1 MKQDQN
7 NKLYYKMYKKGRFW
21 IFAGMAVVTM
31 NMSVVTS
38 HADAT
43 TQASSEPA
51 TSSTSKKSV
60 TSQSQVVLQSSA
72 TPSQPSGAS
81 DASSAEGVS
90 KTATATSK
98 ATATTTAKEQP
109 EKDSETGTQ
118 AQSVESSSSSETKST
133 SKVTTSVVS
142 DVKDTTVTNEETDK
156 LAPVSDEPAATTK
169 PESTLPV
176 ENGDTA
182 KKVVTTVEAPVTDLT
197 SENET
202 NEFNNQLTLNKIQ
215 ETTNNAI
222 GAMAVQNLSR
232 AALVKAATVREV
244 ASGNWGTSQ
253 WRLTSDGV
261 LTIGSGTLTD
271 GMAPWAGNQVLPNGT
286 KIRAK
291 ISKVIIEPNV
301 IAGANLNSI
310 FFKYN
315 NDPGNVPLTDIEG
328 LENLDVSH
336 VTDMYGAFSGDSVS
350 DFSGVKDWDTS
361 NVTDMMSM
369 FSSTLVTDSSKLP
382 IGNWNVGKVD
392 TFNMMFQNTPLTSL
406 DLSHWNV
413 GAGGQALSLGGM
425 FAFCTNL
432 QSLNVSGW
440 NTSHATQIA
449 NLVSG
454 DKQLTT
460 LDLSDWDLRSV
471 TGGAS
476 ALAGTTNL
484 KSLTLNE
491 NSRLMFYVK
500 ALDYYANVGLPDV
513 PTETKTWQS
522 TTGGDTYTSA
532 QLMALYS
539 SGNSTF
545 PAGKITYVWSPVP
558 KSQIKTKDLTF
569 IAGPD
574 VGWGRKQSL
583 SELIDGNGQNLL
595 DYDDISQWVQ
605 IFSVNGDENVHRIDV
620 HTPGLGNRDYSVVFV
635 FTDSYG
641 YVQYATTTVHVLESK
656 ASLTVVPETTI
667 SVGSQANWNNLTNIT
682 AATDEAGNP
691 VTDLSGLAI
700 TANTQPDLTKA
711 GDYPV
716 TLTYKDGVGA
726 PHTYTITVHVVEN
739 KATIT
744 TEPETIVAGPK
755 AVFDLKAAIKGLTD
769 VNGEAVDVDQALAD
783 QHLVADLSQLDLS
796 KTGDQLVKV
805 TYTDTTGTSHEATV
819 TVHVVATKADIQAN
833 GTTVVTGPSASVWQ
847 AADNFVGAKDADGQ
861 ALTLDDLEVTGNVDT
876 TTPGEYTVT
885 YRYIDKA
892 GNDLNKTV
900 TVKVH
905 ASQAAVVAKDATV
918 TAGATAKWTPN
929 DSFVSGTDA
938 DGHAL
943 TLNDVQVTGTVD
955 MATPGAYTITYQ
967 YTDVAGNV
975 VNAKAKVTVV
985 AATDPNTDDND
996 STGTGDQIDP
1006 DQPVT
1011 PTDPAEAVTPATKP
1025 SGAKSDQVITMADR
1039 IQIDPEQPMS
1049 VADKMGTGRILPAK
1063 QATESQAKSVST
1075 LPQTDEVQSNSKQ
1088 ALGMTL
1094 LTLTGLTGLLGLAR
1108 KRRHN

>member
-7 NKLYYKMYKKGRFW
+7 KKLYYKMYKKGRFW

-31 NMSVVTS
+31 NMGVVTS

-51 TSSTSKKSV
+51 TSSTSEKST

-72 TPSQPSGAS
+72 TTNQSSTVS
-81 DASSAEGVS
+81 DVNSAEDVS
-90 KTATATSK
+90 KTATETSK
-98 ATATTTAKEQP
+98 ATETTTAKEQP

-118 AQSVESSSSSETKST
+118 AQPVESSSSSETKST
-133 SKVTTSVVS
+133 SAVS

-182 KKVVTTVEAPVTDLT
+182 KEGLTTAEVAVTDLT

-202 NEFNNQLTLNKIQ
+202 GEFNNQLTLNNLQ
-215 ETTNNAI
+215 ETTTNAI
-222 GAMAVQNLSR
+222 GAVAVQKLSR
-232 AALVKAATVREV
+232 AALVKAAAVTEL
-244 ASGNWGTSQ
+244 ASGVWGTSQ

-271 GMAPWAGNQVLPNGT
+271 GMAPWAGNQFLPNGT

-301 IAGANLNSI
+301 IAGTNLNSL

-369 FSSTLVTDSSKLP
+369 FASTLVTDSSKLP
-382 IGNWNVGKVD
+382 IGHWDVGKVSS
-392 TFNMMFQNTPLTSL
+392 FNMMFQNTPLTSL

-425 FAFCTNL
+425 FAFCANL

-440 NTSHATQIA
+440 NTSRATQIA

-476 ALAGTTNL
+476 AFADATNL

-500 ALDYYANVGLPDV
+500 ALDYYANVGLPNV

-545 PAGKITYVWSPVP
+545 PAGTVTYIWSPAP

-569 IAGPD
+569 IAGPN

-595 DYDDISQWVQ
+595 DFDNINQWVQ
-605 IFSVNGDENVHRIDV
+605 IFSVNGDENVHKIDV
-620 HTPGLGNRDYSVVFV
+620 HTPGLGDRDYSVVFV

-641 YVQYATTTVHVLESK
+641 YVQYASTTVHVLESK
-656 ASLTVVPETTI
+656 ASLTVVPETTV
-667 SVGSQANWNNLTNIT
+667 SVGSQINWNSLTNVT

-691 VTDLSGLAI
+691 VTDLSGLEI
-700 TANTQPDLTKA
+700 TANSQPDLTKV

-726 PHTYTITVHVVEN
+726 THTYTTTVHVVEN
-739 KATIT
+739 KATIM
-744 TEPETIVAGPK
+744 TEPETVVAGPK

-769 VNGEAVDVDQALAD
+769 VNGETIDVDQALAEK
-783 QHLVADLSQLDLS
+783 QLVADLSQLDLS
-796 KTGDQLVKV
+796 TTGDQFVKV

-819 TVHVVATKADIQAN
+819 TVHVVATKANLQAN
-833 GTTVVTGPSASVWQ
+833 GTKVVAGPNAPVWQ
-847 AADNFVGAKDADGQ
+847 ATDNFVSAKDADGQ
-861 ALTLDDLEVTGNVDT
+861 ALTLDDIDVTGNVDT

-885 YRYIDKA
+885 YHYIDKA
-892 GNDLNKTV
+892 GNDLSQTV
-900 TVKVH
+900 TVKVN
-905 ASQAAVVAKDATV
+905 ASQATVVTKDATV
-918 TAGATAKWTPN
+918 TAGSTAKWTPN
-929 DSFVSGTDA
+929 DSYVSGTDA
-938 DGHAL
+938 DGQAL

-955 MATPGAYTITYQ
+955 MATPGTYRITYQ

-975 VNAKAKVTVV
+975 VNATAKVTVV
-985 AATDPNTDDND
+985 APTDPDTDNNG

-1006 DQPVT
+1006 DQPTT
-1011 PTDPAEAVTPATKP
+1011 PTDPAKPVTPATKP
-1025 SGAKSDQVITMADR
+1025 SGTKPGYVTTTDDHS
-1039 IQIDPEQPMS
+1039 QIDPAQPVTVATKMS
-1049 VADKMGTGRILPAK
+1049 TGRILPAE
-1063 QATESQAKSVST
+1063 QTTESQAKAVST
-1075 LPQTDEVQSNSKQ
+1075 LPQTNEAQSNTKQ
-1088 ALGMTL
+1088 TLGMTL
-1094 LTLTGLTGLLGLAR
+1094 LALTGLTGLLGLAR

>member
-7 NKLYYKMYKKGRFW
+7 KKLYYKMYKKGRFW

-31 NMSVVTS
+31 NMGVVTS

-51 TSSTSKKSV
+51 TSSTSEKST
-60 TSQSQVVLQSSA
+60 TSQSQVVLQGSTTTNQSS
-72 TPSQPSGAS
+72 SVS
-81 DASSAEGVS
+81 DASSTEDVS
-90 KTATATSK
+90 KTATETSK
-98 ATATTTAKEQP
+98 ATETMTAKEQP

-118 AQSVESSSSSETKST
+118 AQPVESSSNSETKSP
-133 SKVTTSVVS
+133 SKATASAVS

-156 LAPVSDEPAATTK
+156 LAPVSGEPAATTK

-182 KKVVTTVEAPVTDLT
+182 KEGLTTAEVGETDLT

-202 NEFNNQLTLNKIQ
+202 SEFNNQLTLNKLQ
-215 ETTNNAI
+215 ETTTNAI
-222 GAMAVQNLSR
+222 GAVAVQKLSR
-232 AALVKAATVREV
+232 AALVKAAAVTEL
-244 ASGNWGTSQ
+244 ASGVWGTSQ

-261 LTIGSGTLTD
+261 LTIGSGTLNND
-271 GMAPWAGNQVLPNGT
+271 MAPWAGNHYLENGN

-301 IAGANLNSI
+301 IAGDNLNSL
-310 FFKYN
+310 FFKN
-315 NDPGNVPLTDIEG
+315 KNDIGYVPLTDIEG

-336 VTDMYGAFSGDSVS
+336 VTDMYSAFSGDSVS
-350 DFSGVKDWDTS
+350 DFSGVKNWDTS
-361 NVTDMMSM
+361 NVTEMTGL
-369 FSSTLVTDSSKLP
+369 FSSTLVTDNSKLP
-382 IGNWNVGKVD
+382 IGNWNVGKVEAFD
-392 TFNMMFQNTPLTSL
+392 RMFQFTPITSL

-413 GAGGQALSLGGM
+413 GAGGQKVTLVGT
-425 FAFCTNL
+425 FVFCYYL
-432 QSLNVSGW
+432 QSVNVSGW
-440 NTSHATQIA
+440 DTSNVTQITQ
-449 NLVSG
+449 LFDG
-454 DKQLTT
+454 DKVLSA
-460 LDLSDWDLRSV
+460 LDLSDWDLRNV
-471 TGGAS
+471 TSGANVFLG
-476 ALAGTTNL
+476 ATNL
-484 KSLTLNE
+484 QSLTLNE
-491 NSRLMFYVK
+491 NSRIAMS
-500 ALDYYANVGLPDV
+500 AGLPDV

-545 PAGKITYVWSPVP
+545 PAGTVTYVWSPAP
-558 KSQIKTKDLTF
+558 KSQIETKDLTF

-620 HTPGLGNRDYSVVFV
+620 HTPGLGDRDYSVVFV

-656 ASLTVVPETTI
+656 ASLTVVPETTV
-667 SVGSQANWNNLTNIT
+667 SVGSQINWNSLTNVT

-726 PHTYTITVHVVEN
+726 THTYTTTVHVVEN
-739 KATIT
+739 KATIM
-744 TEPETIVAGPK
+744 TEPETVVAGPK

-769 VNGEAVDVDQALAD
+769 VNGETIDVDQALAEK
-783 QHLVADLSQLDLS
+783 QLVADLSQLDLS
-796 KTGDQLVKV
+796 TTGDQFVKV

-819 TVHVVATKADIQAN
+819 TVHVVATKANLQAN
-833 GTTVVTGPSASVWQ
+833 GTKVVAGPNAPVWQ
-847 AADNFVGAKDADGQ
+847 ATDNFVSAKDADGQ
-861 ALTLDDLEVTGNVDT
+861 ALTLDDIDVTGNVDT

-885 YRYIDKA
+885 YHYIDKA
-892 GNDLNKTV
+892 GNDLSQTV
-900 TVKVH
+900 TVKVN
-905 ASQAAVVAKDATV
+905 ASQATVVTKDATV
-918 TAGATAKWTPN
+918 TAGSTAKWTPN
-929 DSFVSGTDA
+929 DSYVSGTDA
-938 DGHAL
+938 DGQAL
-943 TLNDVQVTGTVD
+943 ALNDVQVTGTVD
-955 MATPGAYTITYQ
+955 MATPGTYRITYQ

-975 VNAKAKVTVV
+975 VNATAKVTVV
-985 AATDPNTDDND
+985 APTDPDTDNNG

-1006 DQPVT
+1006 DQPTT
-1011 PTDPAEAVTPATKP
+1011 PTDPAKPVTPATKP
-1025 SGAKSDQVITMADR
+1025 SGTKPGYVTTTDDHS
-1039 IQIDPEQPMS
+1039 QIDPAQPVTVATKMS
-1049 VADKMGTGRILPAK
+1049 TGRILPAE
-1063 QATESQAKSVST
+1063 QTTESQAKAVST
-1075 LPQTDEVQSNSKQ
+1075 LPQTNEAQSNTKQ
-1088 ALGMTL
+1088 TLGMTL
-1094 LTLTGLTGLLGLAR
+1094 LALTGLTGLLGLAR